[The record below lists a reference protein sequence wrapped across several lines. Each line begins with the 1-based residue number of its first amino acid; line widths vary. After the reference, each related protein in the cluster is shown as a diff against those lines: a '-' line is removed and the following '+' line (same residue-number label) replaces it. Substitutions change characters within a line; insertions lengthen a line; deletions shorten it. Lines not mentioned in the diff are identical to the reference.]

1 MVTVTSSEQDDQT
14 RDEAGAAAAADR
26 EAALAEDPQVVAELI
41 RRHRPRAVNH
51 AQTGTAFALWAAT
64 ALVVALVP
72 VTDSYLVKG
81 EAQALGL
88 SALLAVVLGAL
99 WAGSRIWATASRW
112 LGAWSPW
119 WIATAVV
126 VLAWELLT
134 AKTGVLRPP
143 YVPSPGQIIAE
154 GWADRALLARSVGNS
169 LLLLAVG
176 ILVGGL
182 AGLGTGLWMGWSRR
196 AGYWLDPVVKY
207 IGPVPTLAWI
217 PIVFIAFPNSFS
229 AAVFLVALTVWFPMA
244 VTTSASIR
252 GVSREYF
259 DVCQTL
265 GASTRFLILRVS
277 LPAALPS
284 IFTGV
289 FMALPTAFVTLT
301 IAETLGV
308 NSGLGWYIDWKK
320 GWSAYP
326 SMYAAIVLMV
336 IICGSLLTAE
346 LAVRNRVL
354 SWQKDLTRW

>member
-1 MVTVTSSEQDDQT
+1 MSAVGPERRGTAPGADAAGTASE
-14 RDEAGAAAAADR
+14 R
-26 EAALAEDPQVVAELI
+26 EAALVADPQVVAELV
-41 RRHRPRAVNH
+41 RRHRPHSVDHALAGAAV
-51 AQTGTAFALWAAT
+51 ALWAAV

-72 VTDSYLVKG
+72 STGAYLVKG
-81 EAQALGL
+81 EAQAFW
-88 SALLAVVLGAL
+88 LAAVFAAGLGAAWL
-99 WAGSRIWATASRW
+99 GSRVWAASSRW
-112 LGAWSPW
+112 LGAWAPW

-134 AKTGVLRPP
+134 AKTGALRPP
-143 YVPSPGQIIAE
+143 YVPSPGQVIAE
-154 GWADRALLARSVGNS
+154 GWSDRALLARSVGNS
-169 LLLLAVG
+169 LLLLAAGVA
-176 ILVGGL
+176 VGGVVGL
-182 AGLGTGLWMGWSRR
+182 ATGLWMGWSRR
-196 AGYWLDPVVKY
+196 AGYWLDPIVKY

-229 AAVFLVALTVWFPMA
+229 AAVFLVSLTVWFPMA
-244 VTTSASIR
+244 VTTSAGIR

-308 NSGLGWYIDWKK
+308 NSGLGWYINWKK

-326 SMYAAIVLMV
+326 AMYAAIALMV